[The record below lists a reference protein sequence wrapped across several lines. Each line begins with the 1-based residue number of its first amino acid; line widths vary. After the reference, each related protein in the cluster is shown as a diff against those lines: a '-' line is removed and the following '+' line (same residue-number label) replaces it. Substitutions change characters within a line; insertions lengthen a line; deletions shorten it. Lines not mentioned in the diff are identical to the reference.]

1 LNFSSPDYRQ
11 IIDTYTSTPS
21 ASSKTIPTW
30 VQHNSIKKRSIAD
43 SIEKFLQLAVS
54 GALPI
59 NFNANLGKKN
69 ENKIL
74 MYNLENDNYF

>member
-1 LNFSSPDYRQ
+1 MNFLSPDYRQ
-11 IIDTYTSTPS
+11 IIDTFTKATSA
-21 ASSKTIPTW
+21 ASKSIPTW

-69 ENKIL
+69 EYKIS
-74 MYNLENDNYF
+74 MYNLENNNYF